1 VFAGGLEA
9 AKMLLQAYGLS
20 DTEAKGLI
28 DIFAAHD
35 KSLLETTMM
44 QNMDFDQLIA
54 VSKKGRQELQNLFK
68 EDKQNFD

>member
-1 VFAGGLEA
+1 
-9 AKMLLQAYGLS
+9 
-20 DTEAKGLI
+20 
-28 DIFAAHD
+28 
-35 KSLLETTMM
+35 MM